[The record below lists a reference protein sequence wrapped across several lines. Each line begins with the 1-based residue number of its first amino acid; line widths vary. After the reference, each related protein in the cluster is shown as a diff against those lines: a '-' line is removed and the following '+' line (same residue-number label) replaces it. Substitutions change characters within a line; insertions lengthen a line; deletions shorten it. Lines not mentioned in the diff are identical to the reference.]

1 MVKLVSILLNKPR
14 NSISYFSLSSY
25 LTLLLLASLHSVAT
39 KTATICDC
47 ANEKSDGF
55 IAFDDEDCLLGS
67 EDPSPPTNVTYTL
80 YSHLPEVKRF
90 PGHVC
95 RMWAI
100 TRSVFTDFFGWHHN
114 TQSKFA
120 IPVSQERCAEMR
132 EFRKC
137 RNQTMYAKGAH
148 KFAYDEL
155 PPLQPVWMAT
165 RATVTIHCKIT
176 EVALESE
183 CDNCTINS
191 PIGTIEYPYNGTVIR
206 NLQTLIWED
215 AYKEQK
221 ACDLK
226 VIGEPITE
234 GLLYKTQDR
243 TIKRLQDR
251 ISQTEYLV
259 NVTEELHLCGKTT
272 LFPINGM
279 DKIMITINV
288 PEATMYTTNS
298 TGPTNPPLMV
308 DVVNTKGSYEGP
320 TDSIP
325 TDERVAKPLEAEI
338 TQAAHEQYTRDVAVD
353 QINRLAREIRRLQC
367 ENRKA
372 TRNRILLSAK
382 DDGWAA
388 ASQLNMPTC
397 SRLTAYGSQVE
408 VARCTPFNVTFG
420 VERTKC
426 GYQPRFLNFTIALN
440 GWQLI
445 PFQPCYWPEPNY
457 INFNG
462 KTHAFA
468 GDKWTPIM
476 PTVPTNGRQ
485 LIGLAKYEADNSLQ
499 NFLQMNPAMQ
509 NGPLSHAAV
518 MADILATIH
527 EHYAEDNSRHLLTSN
542 VLIHQRDAP
551 NISFLSK
558 MGGWIKN
565 FGAVF
570 RIWCTVSVSSQVL
583 WNRFTRPK
591 IFSPFV

>member
-1 MVKLVSILLNKPR
+1 
-14 NSISYFSLSSY
+14 
-25 LTLLLLASLHSVAT
+25 
-39 KTATICDC
+39 
-47 ANEKSDGF
+47 
-55 IAFDDEDCLLGS
+55 
-67 EDPSPPTNVTYTL
+67 
-80 YSHLPEVKRF
+80 
-90 PGHVC
+90 
-95 RMWAI
+95 
-100 TRSVFTDFFGWHHN
+100 
-114 TQSKFA
+114 
-120 IPVSQERCAEMR
+120 
-132 EFRKC
+132 
-137 RNQTMYAKGAH
+137 MYAKGAH

-259 NVTEELHLCGKTT
+259 NVTEELHLCGKPT

-288 PEATMYTTNS
+288 PEATLYTTNS
-298 TGPTNPPLMV
+298 TGPATPPLMV

-320 TDSIP
+320 PDSIP

-408 VARCTPFNVTFG
+408 VAQCTPFNVTFG

-565 FGAVF
+565 FGAVSGF
-570 RIWCTVSVSSQVL
+570 GALSVLAVRFCGIGSLVLKFFPLLSKLFQLMCFKKTPSAIAAAPLTIALPTIPPLPTATYSSQSTASATSTAPPRRHRPRKPRPAHTPQEGEAFL
-583 WNRFTRPK
+583 PRRTRSQPRR
-591 IFSPFV
+591 VE